1 VSEACPDLRRSGWTR
16 AQAWRSVAPAVAR
29 RRRRERKPRGH
40 IRHVFL
46 SNGDEVE
53 RKDEDVV
60 LHSFS
65 RKIS

>member
-1 VSEACPDLRRSGWTR
+1 MR